1 MTLTTEPR
9 KVDAESTPVSPRMFA
24 HAVFATGQY
33 EQMIEWY
40 GKVLNARVVA
50 GGPFLTFMSF
60 DQEHHRLAFINQPKL
75 MTRDGKQAGLDHLA
89 YTLPDLGTLLNTY
102 ARLKKAGI
110 MPVWPVNHGLTTSL
124 YYQDPD
130 GHRVEFQVDNF
141 DTVEELQGWFSRPE
155 FADNPI
161 GVGFDP
167 EALITLYEA
176 GAPRSELI
184 RIGWP
189 EVKTEQI

>member
-1 MTLTTEPR
+1 MAHTTEHR
-9 KVDAESTPVSPRMFA
+9 KVDAESAPVSPRFFA

-33 EQMIEWY
+33 EKMIAWY
-40 GKVLNARVVA
+40 AAVLNARVVA

-75 MTRDGKQAGLDHLA
+75 AARDGKQAGLDHLA
-89 YTLPDLGTLLNTY
+89 YTLPDLGALLNTY

-130 GHRVEFQVDNF
+130 GNRVELQVDNF
-141 DTVEELQGWFSRPE
+141 DSAEELQGWFSRPE
-155 FADNPI
+155 FAANPI

-167 EALITLYEA
+167 EALIALFEA
-176 GAPRSELI
+176 GAPRAEMI

-189 EVKTEQI
+189 VEKGAQT